1 MIDIEKITEKLGYKP
16 GWSFAWQKD
25 QYYDVLII
33 SGLVPDSRDPSRMLA
48 FETRRPIPG
57 YLLTAGLNQFLDWVR
72 QLLLEAEYHELRE
85 YFRYDGELVNDPHK
99 SSTQKTA

>member
-1 MIDIEKITEKLGYKP
+1 VDTEEMIKKLSYKP
-16 GWSFAWQKD
+16 GWAFHYKQD

-48 FETRRPIPG
+48 FEARRPIPG
-57 YLLTAGLNQFLDWVR
+57 YLQTAGQDEFCDWVG

-85 YFRYDGELVNDPHK
+85 YFRYDGELTDNPHK
-99 SSTQKTA
+99 VVTGL